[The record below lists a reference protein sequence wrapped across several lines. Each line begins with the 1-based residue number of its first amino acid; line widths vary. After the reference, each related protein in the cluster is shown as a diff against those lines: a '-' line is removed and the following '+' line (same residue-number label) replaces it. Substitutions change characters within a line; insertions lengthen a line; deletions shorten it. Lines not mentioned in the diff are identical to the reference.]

1 MDTRGSHNMVS
12 ATKSN
17 AEKLDLILAPASK
30 QDCGVQRPGHLGA
43 RTLKEGERW
52 GYQGNTGG
60 KWFSGG
66 GVRKR
71 SRETN
76 VP

>member
-17 AEKLDLILAPASK
+17 TEKLNLIMAPASK
-30 QDCGVQRPGHLGA
+30 QHCGLQRPGHLGA
-43 RTLKEGERW
+43 RTLKEGEWW
-52 GYQGNTGG
+52 GVQGNTGG
-60 KWFSGG
+60 KWFIGG

-71 SRETN
+71 FRETI